1 MCGKVYLDTPE
12 LREKVNTNCERVMQL
27 VSSTANS
34 PGPFPFALPH
44 GRPAIAGLI
53 DHTLLKPGATRDDIR
68 ALCTD
73 ALQCR
78 FAAVC
83 VNPYW
88 VEVASK
94 ELASSGINVAT
105 VTGFPLGATTI
116 TAKLA
121 ETADALRNGAREI
134 DMVIQI
140 GALRSGDYEGVL
152 DEIAVIVAL
161 AHGSGAVVK
170 TIIET
175 ALLTDPEKI
184 AACTLATIAGADFVK
199 TSTGFSAAGAT
210 ARDVRLMR
218 LASGPGMGIKAAG
231 GIRTLAQLEEM
242 VAAGAT
248 RIGTSAGMSILEELR

>member
-53 DHTLLKPGATRDDIR
+53 DHTLLKSGATRDDIR

-94 ELASSGINVAT
+94 ELEQVPASTLLQSQA
-105 VTGFPLGATTI
+105 FPLGPPPSPQSSPKPPMLCVT
-116 TAKLA
+116 
-121 ETADALRNGAREI
+121 EPAR
-134 DMVIQI
+134 
-140 GALRSGDYEGVL
+140 
-152 DEIAVIVAL
+152 
-161 AHGSGAVVK
+161 
-170 TIIET
+170 
-175 ALLTDPEKI
+175 
-184 AACTLATIAGADFVK
+184 
-199 TSTGFSAAGAT
+199 STW
-210 ARDVRLMR
+210 
-218 LASGPGMGIKAAG
+218 
-231 GIRTLAQLEEM
+231 
-242 VAAGAT
+242 
-248 RIGTSAGMSILEELR
+248 

>member
-1 MCGKVYLDTPE
+1 
-12 LREKVNTNCERVMQL
+12 
-27 VSSTANS
+27 
-34 PGPFPFALPH
+34 
-44 GRPAIAGLI
+44 
-53 DHTLLKPGATRDDIR
+53 
-68 ALCTD
+68 
-73 ALQCR
+73 
-78 FAAVC
+78 
-83 VNPYW
+83 
-88 VEVASK
+88 
-94 ELASSGINVAT
+94 
-105 VTGFPLGATTI
+105 
-116 TAKLA
+116 
-121 ETADALRNGAREI
+121 
-134 DMVIQI
+134 MVIQI

-218 LASGPGMGIKAAG
+218 LASGTGVGIKAAG